1 MWYSD
6 YNHRMEIRENIHTD
20 KHIYLP
26 PVKILINR
34 NIIYIYIHNPAL
46 QKKL

>member
-26 PVKILINR
+26 VKILINR

-46 QKKL
+46 QRKL